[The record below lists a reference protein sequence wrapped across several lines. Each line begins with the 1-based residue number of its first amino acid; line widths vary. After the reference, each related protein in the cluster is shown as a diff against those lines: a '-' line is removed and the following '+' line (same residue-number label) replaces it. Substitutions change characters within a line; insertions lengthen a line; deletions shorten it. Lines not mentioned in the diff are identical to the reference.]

1 LLKQVKKFNSHYLA
15 VLNGNCAD
23 ESQYTVEDVTKKLAD
38 ADQVIKKV
46 NMMIDVAE
54 GKRL

>member
-1 LLKQVKKFNSHYLA
+1 MLKQVKKFNSHYLA